1 MKSYYKKTKMKDGIP
16 LKCFTQRFI
25 QDLENKDITSRY
37 TKNVE
42 PITEKEEK
50 EFGEVRNSP
59 HILIEIS
66 QDQFNTLKSITKDT
80 NEKYFEMGGDNYN
93 GWASIPSL
101 VKDLFEKGFEYEVE
115 CQDITRKHF
124 EDIENRIKEEQERN
138 NK

>member
-1 MKSYYKKTKMKDGIP
+1 MKSYYQKTKMEDGIP

-25 QDLENKDITSRY
+25 QDLENMDITSRY

-93 GWASIPSL
+93 GYIELSTI
-101 VKDLFEKGFEYEVE
+101 VEDLFNKGFEYE
-115 CQDITRKHF
+115 DIREQYF
-124 EDIENRIKEEQERN
+124 EDIENDIKEEQERN
-138 NK
+138 KLNE

>member
-1 MKSYYKKTKMKDGIP
+1 MDDGFP
-16 LKCFTQRFI
+16 VKCFTQRYI
-25 QDLENKDITSRY
+25 QDLENMDITSRY

-93 GWASIPSL
+93 GWTSIPSL
-101 VKDLFEKGFEYEVE
+101 VKDLFETGFEYEVE
-115 CQDITRKHF
+115 CEDIRRKHF
-124 EDIENRIKEEQERN
+124 ERIEKNIKEEQEIN

>member
-1 MKSYYKKTKMKDGIP
+1 MKSYYQKTKMEDGIP

-25 QDLENKDITSRY
+25 QDLENMDITSSY

-42 PITEKEEK
+42 PS
-50 EFGEVRNSP
+50 GEVKNSP

-66 QDQFNTLKSITKDT
+66 TDQFNSLKSITNDL

-93 GWASIPSL
+93 GYTDISSI
-101 VKDLFEKGFEYEVE
+101 VQDLFEKGFEYE
-115 CQDITRKHF
+115 DIREQYF
-124 EDIENRIKEEQERN
+124 EDIENDIKEEQERN